1 MKMIC
6 DMCKNK
12 IDAVPFVYEHSI
24 ITNLCPISYNK
35 EYVTHVKAKTICPVC
50 GSTIIKTYEGELTKS
65 DIEAL
70 ALYKTGEKI

>member
-1 MKMIC
+1 
-6 DMCKNK
+6 
-12 IDAVPFVYEHSI
+12 
-24 ITNLCPISYNK
+24 
-35 EYVTHVKAKTICPVC
+35 VC